1 MLDIIT
7 ESKFLLYL
15 VSDRI
20 DLEMRDNRLLCLRYW
35 STSVDIRCV
44 LKVSKGFW
52 VNIEKSINISKVK
65 ILISKN
71 FDISPG
77 LRDFKKKV

>member
-1 MLDIIT
+1 MIT
-7 ESKFLLYL
+7 RSKFLLYL

-20 DLEMRDNRLLCLRYW
+20 DLETRDNRLLCLRYW
-35 STSVDIRCV
+35 STSVDIRWV
-44 LKVSKGFW
+44 LKVSKGFC
-52 VNIEKSINISKVK
+52 VNTEKSINISNVK

-77 LRDFKKKV
+77 FKDFKKKV